1 MPTTSQKLP
10 PLPGPDV
17 SVVNKDGLINPDWY
31 AWLKALEAIVKI
43 LRTEV

>member
-1 MPTTSQKLP
+1 MATTSPKVP

-17 SVVNKDGLINPDWY
+17 PVVDKNGIINADWY
-31 AWLKALEAIVKI
+31 AWLKRLEGIVKI